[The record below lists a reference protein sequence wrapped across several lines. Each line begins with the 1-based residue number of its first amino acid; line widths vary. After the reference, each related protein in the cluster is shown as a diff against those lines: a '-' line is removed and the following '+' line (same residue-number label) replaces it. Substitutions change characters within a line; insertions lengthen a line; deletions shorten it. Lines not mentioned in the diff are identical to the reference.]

1 MFDFSWGDGGVTIYW
16 PTNQNPVYP
25 GTGYPGPVYTGGGY
39 PVNQTQISTGTL
51 IALAV
56 LAYLLLKK

>member
-1 MFDFSWGDGGVTIYW
+1 MFDFSWGDGGLTVYW
-16 PTNQNPVYP
+16 PNPNQNPYPVTGLPPGAQYYP
-25 GTGYPGPVYTGGGY
+25 GVYNN
-39 PVNQTQISTGTL
+39 PTQISTGTL